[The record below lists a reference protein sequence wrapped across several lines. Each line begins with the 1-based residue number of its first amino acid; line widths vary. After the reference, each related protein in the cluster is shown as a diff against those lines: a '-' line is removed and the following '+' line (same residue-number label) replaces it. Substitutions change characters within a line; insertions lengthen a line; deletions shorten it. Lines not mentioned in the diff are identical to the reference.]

1 MSARKSRK
9 TNSTQHNKKTESKAT
24 NALQKQ
30 NNNNNNNNNNNSQL
44 TNSAVDVFTAD
55 MGKKMHYQ
63 LGICVGDCETQ

>member
-30 NNNNNNNNNNNSQL
+30 NNNNNSQL

>member
-30 NNNNNNNNNNNSQL
+30 NNNNSQL